1 MQERVPQEL
10 PPLDHRGRAERV
22 RCRLETSSF
31 VTADPANIRWL
42 TGFTGSTAWAV
53 VLPDRVVLVT
63 DGRYADRASADVAG
77 AGVEDEVEVAVEA
90 SQPAMRDHVVRLA
103 SGLGPVGAEAARLT
117 HARWTDLAEHLPLVA
132 ADGAVESERRVKDTA
147 ELARIAH
154 ACRIADAAL
163 AVVAPRLGDGLTETD
178 VHDELEHLMRRMGAD
193 GPSYDTIVA
202 SGPVHAARPHHG
214 AVRRTIVP
222 GDTAV
227 IDVGALVDGYHSDMT
242 RSYVIG
248 DPQPLQQEWYDL
260 VLAAQLAG
268 LEAVG
273 PGVASREVDA
283 ACRQVFDEAGVG
295 EWFVHAS
302 GHGVGLAIH
311 EEPFHAR
318 TSEAELVVGDVVTV
332 EPGLYR
338 AGFGGF
344 RVEDLVEVTAHG
356 HRILTHS
363 PKDAPCLPSPPT
375 I

>member
-1 MQERVPQEL
+1 VGTNQPEL
-10 PPLDHRGRAERV
+10 
-22 RCRLETSSF
+22 
-31 VTADPANIRWL
+31 
-42 TGFTGSTAWAV
+42 
-53 VLPDRVVLVT
+53 
-63 DGRYADRASADVAG
+63 
-77 AGVEDEVEVAVEA
+77 
-90 SQPAMRDHVVRLA
+90 RDHVVRVA
-103 SGLGPVGAEAARLT
+103 SGLGTVGAEATRLT
-117 HARWTDLAEHLPLVA
+117 HARWTDLAERLPLEP
-132 ADGAVESERRVKDTA
+132 ADGAVEAERRVKDTA
-147 ELARIAH
+147 ELDRIVH

-163 AVVAPRLGDGLTETD
+163 AEVAPRLGDGLTETD
-178 VHDELEHLMRRMGAD
+178 VRDELEHLMRRLGAD

-202 SGPVHAARPHHG
+202 TGPEHAARPHHG
-214 AVRRTIVP
+214 AERRTIVP
-222 GDTAV
+222 GDTVV

-248 DPQPLQQEWYDL
+248 DPQPLQQDWYDL

-283 ACRQVFDEAGVG
+283 ACRRVFDDAGVG

-318 TSEAELVVGDVVTV
+318 TSDAELVVGDVVTV

-344 RVEDLVEVTAHG
+344 RVEDLVQVTDAG
-356 HRILTHS
+356 HHILTHS

>member
-1 MQERVPQEL
+1 MSQPVEL
-10 PPLDHRGRAERV
+10 APLHHGDRADRV
-22 RCRLETSSF
+22 RARLATDAF

-63 DGRYADRASADVAG
+63 DNRYADRALAEVVA
-77 AGVEDEVEVAVEA
+77 AGVADEVEVVVGGNQHEL
-90 SQPAMRDHVVRLA
+90 RDHVVRLA
-103 SGLGPVGAEAARLT
+103 VECGTVGAEAGRLT
-117 HARWTDLAEHLPLVA
+117 HARWSELADHLPLVA
-132 ADGAVESERRVKDTA
+132 ADGAVEAERRIKDRA
-147 ELARIAH
+147 ELARIGE

-163 AVVAPRLGDGLTETD
+163 AEVAPCLGDGLTETD
-178 VHDELEHLMRRMGAD
+178 VRDELEYRMRRLGAD

-202 SGPVHAARPHHG
+202 SGPEHAARPHHG
-214 AVRRTIVP
+214 AGRRLLVR
-222 GDTAV
+222 GDTVV

-248 DPQPLQQEWYDL
+248 DPQALQQEWYDL

-283 ACRQVFDEAGVG
+283 ACRRVFDEAGVG
-295 EWFVHAS
+295 EWFVHAT

-344 RVEDLVEVTAHG
+344 RVEDLLEVTDDG